1 MRARLPQQAI
11 PTSRVALRTPSAVIA
26 ATRCGSRAFMVRDNG
41 HRPRAMA
48 VPHHEDNHR
57 IPRMGLPATI
67 YNPHDVPKRSKKR
80 SFARCVNLTAACGAR
95 YSRAPETTGSHRCK
109 FQNAVVRCRIGVR
122 FGRRN
127 PDGSIEPCSPVHL
140 VASVAKGPFMNGP
153 VHECSKNCP

>member
-67 YNPHDVPKRSKKR
+67 YNPHDVPKRSEKR
-80 SFARCVNLTAACGAR
+80 SFARCVNLTAACGERLLQAIAR
-95 YSRAPETTGSHRCK
+95 LAVEIYFSVVSGTKWRVGTG
-109 FQNAVVRCRIGVR
+109 
-122 FGRRN
+122 FGAT
-127 PDGSIEPCSPVHL
+127 
-140 VASVAKGPFMNGP
+140 ASFSTLKTRWSSGEEDTKSA
-153 VHECSKNCP
+153 

>member
-67 YNPHDVPKRSKKR
+67 YNPHDVPKRSEKR
-80 SFARCVNLTAACGAR
+80 SFARCVNLTAACGER
-95 YSRAPETTGSHRCK
+95 SDRVSDPGEGEPQQVRSRWFQASISHHVAPLYQLPRHRAC
-109 FQNAVVRCRIGVR
+109 
-122 FGRRN
+122 
-127 PDGSIEPCSPVHL
+127 
-140 VASVAKGPFMNGP
+140 
-153 VHECSKNCP
+153 